1 MRVISAA
8 EAAAL
13 VGDGDTVLVGG
24 SGGGHAVPEALMA
37 ALGERFRETGHPRAI
52 TSLHPVGLGDR
63 GRRGAAHF
71 AQDGMLKRVVCGTF
85 VDSPPISDLAAAD
98 AIEAYTLPQGALSQ
112 LMREMAAG
120 RPGLFTKTGLHTIV
134 DPRHGGGRQ
143 SRRASEDLVE
153 LVALKGEEWL
163 FFKPMPPD
171 VAFLRGTTADEDG
184 NVTMEQEAIFGEML
198 SMAQATRRAGGA
210 VIVQVKRLAA
220 RGTLNAKQV
229 KIPGLFVD
237 FVVLDPAQ
245 RQTYV
250 TEYSPSYAGETREP
264 LSAFPPFPLDP
275 RKVVARR
282 GAMELYPGA
291 VCNLGSGIST
301 GIGVVAAEE
310 GVLDAIVL
318 TNEQGLIGGAP
329 ATGHEAGAAR
339 NYQAMI
345 DQPYQFDFYDG
356 GGLDLAFLSFAEVDA
371 RGNVNVSRFDGRIVG
386 IGGFVNIS
394 QNAQAAIFGGT
405 FTAGGLEMSWPGG
418 RARIAREGRHRK
430 FKAAVGQLSYNGDYG
445 FQRGQRV
452 LYVTERAVFR
462 RAEDGLELIEIAP
475 GIDLERDVL
484 AHMDFKPRIAPD
496 CRAMDARL
504 FRPEPMGLDRDLAA
518 KPRRYRSKRVAQ
530 WHAARKVPKAAE

>member
-1 MRVISAA
+1 MRVISAE
-8 EAAAL
+8 EAAGL
-13 VGDGDTVLVGG
+13 VHDGDTVLVGG

-37 ALGERFRETGHPRAI
+37 ALGKRFRDSGHPSAI

-63 GRRGAAHF
+63 GARGAGHF
-71 AQDGMLKRVVCGTF
+71 AQDGMLKRIVCGTF
-85 VDSPPISDLAAAD
+85 VDSPPISDMAAAGK
-98 AIEAYTLPQGALSQ
+98 IEAYTLPQGALSQ
-112 LMREMAAG
+112 LMREMAAD
-120 RPGLFTKTGLHTIV
+120 RPGLFTKTGLHTLV

-143 SRRASEDLVE
+143 SARATEDLVE
-153 LVALKGEEWL
+153 LVTLKGEEWL

-198 SMAQATRRAGGA
+198 SMAQATRRAGGV
-210 VIVQVKRLAA
+210 VIVQVKRLAK
-220 RGTLNAKQV
+220 RGTLPGKLV

-237 FVVLDPAQ
+237 FVVLDPQQ

-250 TEYSPSYAGETREP
+250 TEYSASYAGETREP
-264 LSAFPPFPLDP
+264 LSSFPPFPLGP

-301 GIGVVAAEE
+301 GIGVAAAEE
-310 GVLDAIVL
+310 LVLDEIVL

-329 ATGHEAGAAR
+329 AVGHEAGAAR
-339 NYQAMI
+339 NFQAMI

-356 GGLDLAFLSFAEVDA
+356 GGLDLAFLSFAQVDG
-371 RGNVNVSRFDGRIVG
+371 RGNVNVSRFDGKIVG

-394 QNAQAAIFGGT
+394 QNARAVIFGGT
-405 FTAGGLEMSWPGG
+405 FTAGGLDISWPGG
-418 RARIAREGRHRK
+418 RAKIAREGKHRK
-430 FKAAVGQLSYNGDYG
+430 FIQAVEQLSYNGDYG

-462 RAEDGLELIEIAP
+462 RAKGGLELIEIAP

-484 AHMDFKPRIAPD
+484 AHMAFRPSVAPD

-504 FRPEPMGLDRDLAA
+504 FKSEPMGLKRDLAA
-518 KPRRYRSKRVAQ
+518 KPRQYRSDRVRDWHGKRGLPEAAQ
-530 WHAARKVPKAAE
+530 